1 MPAPSAPP
9 GSRTLRFEAIDGVGL
24 EGRLFGSG
32 RTGVVLSY
40 MGNPG
45 DSQADWYG
53 VAEVL
58 AERGY
63 TVLTYDRRGV
73 CPGGIDGCSS
83 GNDTYW
89 DAWQDVLGA
98 VRFLTRKG
106 VGEVFVG
113 GASIGAMASLY
124 AAEQP
129 GVEVA
134 GVIWVAGLA
143 FASGYLFQRKDVR
156 RVAVPTLFVSATR
169 DPYAA
174 AESARRLHRW
184 ANPPTSLV
192 LLRSDEHGTDMLSDP
207 ADAEV
212 ADALTRSIIRFVDR
226 FAN

>member
-1 MPAPSAPP
+1 V
-9 GSRTLRFEAIDGVGL
+9 RFEAIDGVEL
-24 EGRLFGSG
+24 DGRLFGSG
-32 RTGVVLSY
+32 RTGIVLSH

-63 TVLTYDRRGV
+63 VVLTYDRRGV

-83 GNDTYW
+83 GNDNYGN
-89 DAWQDVLGA
+89 AWKDVVGA
-98 VRFLTRKG
+98 IRLLTRRG
-106 VGEVFVG
+106 AAEVLVG

-134 GVIWVAGLA
+134 GVIWVAGLD
-143 FASGYLFQRKDVR
+143 FASGYLFERADVR
-156 RVAVPTLFVSATR
+156 RVAVPTLFISATR
-169 DPYAA
+169 DPFGA

-184 ANPPTSLV
+184 AISPTSLV
-192 LLRSDEHGTDMLSDP
+192 LLRSREHGTDMLGDRADP
-207 ADAEV
+207 EV
-212 ADALTRSIIRFVDR
+212 GDTLTRSIVQFVDR
-226 FAN
+226 FAS